1 MDSAI
6 VVEYIDRQRILC
18 AVVLEVKQQRLRLLN
33 ENDQEV
39 SLSAGRLLHRSRHRL
54 DLSVGRTRLVA
65 LLGEIAA
72 RRNALAAQIHI
83 QKLWSEL
90 HGQQEWVDLK
100 TMTDVCFPDLPGEDQ
115 SAAVIR
121 AFFADRLHFKFDQ
134 QRFFPNPPELVA
146 KKVAQRQ
153 EAERRVR
160 LVQRAARWLA
170 AAGSADGS
178 GDDGAGQ
185 YLDILK
191 SVYLFGK
198 ESPHYEIGRD
208 ILKTAGMEPVD
219 ALFDTLVRHGV
230 FDPDENLLLH
240 RMAVPTEFGRGIKNE
255 ADRLVRRS
263 DRPAALNGRRDLTDL
278 PLMTI
283 DGQATLD
290 FDDAISI
297 EEVDGHLRIGIHIV
311 DVGHFIS
318 RGDAIDR
325 AAQERGSSIYMPD
338 RRIPMLPPSLA
349 EGLCSLRRGQER
361 PAIST
366 MVRITPNA
374 DVIDYEVF
382 ASRIRVA
389 RQLTYFEVNQA
400 AEDQRELVLLR
411 QVAEAFR
418 RRRLAEGAVQIS
430 LPEISVWL
438 GPDGQIAVNRINRE
452 SAGRMLVSEIMILG
466 NWLMGRFLADGGLPA
481 VYRSQSDPKERLYR
495 GESGTL
501 FQNVMQRR
509 MLNRFVLAPRPEP
522 HSGLGLDVYV
532 TATSPIRK
540 YFDLVTQRQ
549 IRAALNLGTPYDES
563 DLTRIIAQLEQ
574 PMGRVG
580 MVQRTRLRYWL
591 LRHLETRVGEKL
603 EALVLGRRR
612 NGYQVLLPEFMIE
625 CDMPAPTGV
634 QLKPED
640 LVQVTLQRVSAR
652 RDVLS
657 VFL

>member
-6 VVEYIDRQRILC
+6 VVEYIDRQQIRC

-33 ENDQEV
+33 EKDQEV
-39 SLSAGRLLHRSRHRL
+39 SLSVGRLLHRSRHRL
-54 DLSVGRTRLVA
+54 DLSVGRSRLVA
-65 LLGEIAA
+65 MLGEIAA
-72 RRNALAAQIHI
+72 SRAALAARIDI
-83 QKLWSEL
+83 RKLWADL

-100 TMTDVCFPDLPGEDQ
+100 TMTDICFPDLSGEDH

-146 KKVAQRQ
+146 KKIAQRQ

-160 LVQRAARWLA
+160 LVRRAAEWLT
-170 AAGSADGS
+170 AAGGQA
-178 GDDGAGQ
+178 DDGAAGQ
-185 YLDILK
+185 TLNILK
-191 SVYLFGK
+191 SFYLFGK
-198 ESPHYEIGRD
+198 ESPHYETGRD
-208 ILKTAGMEPVD
+208 ILKAAGMEPAD
-219 ALFDTLVRHGV
+219 ALFDALVRHGV

-240 RMAVPTEFGRGIKNE
+240 RLGVPTGFGRGVENA

-263 DRPAALNGRRDLTDL
+263 EGSASLNGRRDLTGL

-325 AAQERGSSIYMPD
+325 TARERGSSIYMPD

-349 EGLCSLRRGQER
+349 EGLCSLRQGQER

-389 RQLTYFEVNQA
+389 RQLTYFEVNQT
-400 AEDQRELVLLR
+400 AEEQRDLVLLR

-452 SAGRMLVSEIMILG
+452 SAGRMLVSEIMILA
-466 NWLMGRFLADGGLPA
+466 NWLMGRFLADCGLPA

-509 MLNRFVLAPRPEP
+509 LLNRFALAPRPEP

-540 YFDLVTQRQ
+540 YFDLITQRQ
-549 IRAALNLGTPYDES
+549 IRAALNLGDPYDES
-563 DLTRIIAQLEQ
+563 DLTRIITQLEQ

-580 MVQRTRLRYWL
+580 LVQRTRLRYWL

-612 NGYQVLLPEFMIE
+612 SGYQVLLPEFMIE
-625 CDMPAPTGV
+625 CDMPVSAGV